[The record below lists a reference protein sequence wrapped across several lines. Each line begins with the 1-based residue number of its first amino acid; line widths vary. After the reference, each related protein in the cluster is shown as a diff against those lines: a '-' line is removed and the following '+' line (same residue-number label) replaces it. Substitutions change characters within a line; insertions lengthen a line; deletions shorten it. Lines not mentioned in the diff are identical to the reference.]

1 MPSISRFL
9 GCPER
14 ECVRQDKTH
23 AGFDRCLRGFLR
35 KLSDGLGDQLSRGRV
50 RRSNSNSCPY
60 NRDNK
65 CWPRWSSIPLLFRLD
80 GLWPDV
86 KQSGHKRKPTQRG
99 GGCCVGFPFIAT
111 KWVDFVMA
119 DSTRRE
125 SCHLTKIVTP
135 RYGVK
140 TCSPNFPAVHL
151 RAFRVVSHS
160 IKLLITGVLS
170 DFSAIIT
177 DR

>member
-14 ECVRQDKTH
+14 KCVRQDKTH

-80 GLWPDV
+80 GLWSDV

-140 TCSPNFPAVHL
+140 TCSPNFPAVLL
-151 RAFRVVSHS
+151 RISETVREF
-160 IKLLITGVLS
+160 IKLLIIGNLP
-170 DFSAIIT
+170 
-177 DR
+177 